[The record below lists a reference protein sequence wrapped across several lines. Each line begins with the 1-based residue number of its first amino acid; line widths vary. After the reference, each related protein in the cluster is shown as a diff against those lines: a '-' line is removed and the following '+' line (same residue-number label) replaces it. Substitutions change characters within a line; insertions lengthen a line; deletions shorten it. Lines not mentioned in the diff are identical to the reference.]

1 MGLFKSS
8 EERRIERDIRIRQGI
23 RRIEKSI
30 REQARFQDEFI
41 KNAHQARKIGDNA
54 QYVFIRNSLKKTA
67 TIRKMLER
75 QLLSVKNALLIKRQ
89 AEASADFA
97 SSMSLMAREIG
108 RLFGETDLVKTQADW
123 EKAMVQSQTM
133 EERMNVFLDTVEDV
147 AGQDVAGQDVEL
159 SAAASEA
166 MSDEELDRLIDA
178 EAQAEH
184 SQELARLSGL
194 RAELAALK
202 QEGEKKRE

>member
-8 EERRIERDIRIRQGI
+8 EERRIERDIKVRQGI

-30 REQARFQDEFI
+30 REQAKFQDDFI
-41 KNAHQARKIGDNA
+41 RNAQQARRMGDNA
-54 QYVFIRNSLKKTA
+54 QYQFIRNSLKKTF

-97 SSMSLMAREIG
+97 QAMGMMAREIG
-108 RLFGETDLVKTQADW
+108 RMFGEADLVQTQADW

-133 EERMNVFLDTVEDV
+133 EERMNVFLESVEQV
-147 AGQDVAGQDVEL
+147 AAQDVEF
-159 SAAASEA
+159 SGAQEIV
-166 MSDEELDRLIDA
+166 SDEEIDRLIETENEAEHQKELDRLA
-178 EAQAEH
+178 
-184 SQELARLSGL
+184 GL
-194 RAELAALK
+194 RAELESLK
-202 QEGEKKRE
+202 GEGEKQR

>member
-108 RLFGETDLVKTQADW
+108 RLFGETDLIKTQADW

-147 AGQDVAGQDVEL
+147 AGEDVEL

-166 MSDEELDRLIDA
+166 ISDEELDRLIDA
-178 EAQAEH
+178 EGEAEH
-184 SQELARLSGL
+184 AKELAHLSGL

>member
-1 MGLFKSS
+1 MALFKSS
-8 EERRIERDIRIRQGI
+8 EERRIERDIKIRQGI

-30 REQARFQDEFI
+30 REQGKFQDEFI
-41 KNAHQARKIGDNA
+41 RNAQQAKKIGDTA
-54 QYVFIRNSLKKTA
+54 QYAFIRNSLKKTA

-97 SSMSLMAREIG
+97 QSMGIMATEIG

-133 EERMNVFLDTVEDV
+133 EERMEMFLDTVEDV
-147 AGQDVAGQDVEL
+147 AAQDVE
-159 SAAASEA
+159 
-166 MSDEELDRLIDA
+166 MSKAGEVITDEEIDRLIEA
-178 EAQAEH
+178 EAEAEH
-184 SQELARLSGL
+184 QKELDKLAGL
-194 RAELAALK
+194 RAELDSLK
-202 QEGEKKRE
+202 QQGEKQK